1 MTQKPCVIPPRE
13 ELELAGYTPDEL
25 GKLEQAAAVVNGIPE
40 EDRRREIGRMIL
52 RKLWPDEIQYIAKT
66 HWIMTKK
73 AGHKQLLEPNYAQVR
88 FYEDVIQHCR
98 AEAVPIRGIILK
110 ARQLGFSTFIQ
121 AWQYE
126 QCDRNNLRTS
136 MTVSYDTDSTK
147 EMFQKAK
154 MIHGHSWFPHKA
166 KRDSRGV
173 VELVNES
180 TFYTRTAG
188 NTRVGRSQTIHHCH
202 CSEIPMWDDPA
213 EALTSLT
220 ACVPVSPDSSLLY
233 ESTAKGAV
241 GEFYQAWRDASRG
254 ESDMVP
260 FFAPWFWDPE
270 YKLGFPSEDHR
281 RKFGRDL
288 GHKDRRYM
296 ERHSLSLEQMRWRQ
310 KKIQGYSGSI
320 RRFRQEFP
328 AEPMEAFLTTGS
340 PAFDPDAVQELASN
354 TTQPY
359 FQGDIVIER

>member
-1 MTQKPCVIPPRE
+1 MEIVGRTRPTRMLEDTSWWENSSLPGKKIGGCTAKVVSIKPC
-13 ELELAGYTPDEL
+13 G
-25 GKLEQAAAVVNGIPE
+25 
-40 EDRRREIGRMIL
+40 RRIL
-52 RKLWPDEIQYIAKT
+52 VDLQTSEKT
-66 HWIMTKK
+66 FLCEGLVSH
-73 AGHKQLLEPNYAQVR
+73 N
-88 FYEDVIQHCR
+88 
-98 AEAVPIRGIILK
+98 
-110 ARQLGFSTFIQ
+110 STFIQ